1 MMVFASL
8 LASVHLT
15 ADADAGGALSS
26 SDVRQWLELR
36 LQTAALQR
44 RMGQQAAAYD
54 DLPRAFAEQ
63 RNALLERSGYGA
75 ARFDAHAARIWAAA
89 STLRATESHGR
100 DLADAQAEVQRYC
113 APGAADAMDM
123 PGDTEDERAQMLAE
137 MRAMGLPEEQLAR
150 MRSAL
155 EQMPSAEEAAD
166 DVCRA
171 ARAQQ
176 RSLQQA
182 QQQRLDATRRDAAAV
197 APWLET
203 LEHFEDWY
211 AGNRSDPPALN

>member
-1 MMVFASL
+1 MVVFASL
-8 LASVHLT
+8 LASVHLPT
-15 ADADAGGALSS
+15 HAGDEAALSS

-36 LQTAALQR
+36 LQVAQLQR
-44 RMGQQAAAYD
+44 RMAAQPAAYA

-63 RNALLERSGYGA
+63 RRALLERSGYDA
-75 ARFDAHAARIWAAA
+75 ARFDAHAARIWAAVN
-89 STLRATESHGR
+89 SLRATDSDGR
-100 DLADAQAEVQRYC
+100 ELADAQAEVRRYC
-113 APGAADAMDM
+113 APGAAESMDM
-123 PGDTEDERAQMLAE
+123 PGDNAEERARMLAE

-155 EQMPSAEEAAD
+155 EQMPSAEQAAD

-171 ARAQQ
+171 AREQQ

-182 QQQRLDATRRDAAAV
+182 QAQRLEASRRDAAAV

-203 LEHFEDWY
+203 LGHFEDWY
-211 AGNRSDPPALN
+211 AGNRSDPPSLR